1 MIRQKGQMSSGFHA
15 MGTCR
20 SLCAA
25 IMKEVMVEVE
35 VNQEVRSGVGVGT
48 SSLFRARS
56 ALMLRVR
63 RRLWTPAHIR
73 HLPTAYRFLKPP
85 SPAFSTRDDASKSVE
100 HAPIEL
106 PPPRRSDDLASSA
119 PSLEE
124 STHAQLA
131 SSSSSEPSS
140 LASSP
145 QTESLPHE
153 HTPPPVQ
160 EPMPEPKDRSIKVG
174 PSTTE
179 ELAKRLRL
187 WSHLTKARM
196 QERSNQWTT
205 TALGRVSQLG
215 GQLNQITGY
224 EEIDALKRNVAAQG
238 TLLLRKLSFRNLTR
252 TQRSAFSLLV
262 PLLARLRPYTQR
274 LSPSVLNHNARL
286 TTYCLANPHGA
297 TTTSVDSLA

>member
-1 MIRQKGQMSSGFHA
+1 
-15 MGTCR
+15 
-20 SLCAA
+20 
-25 IMKEVMVEVE
+25 
-35 VNQEVRSGVGVGT
+35 
-48 SSLFRARS
+48 
-56 ALMLRVR
+56 MLRVR
-63 RRLWTPAHIR
+63 RRLWTPAQIR

-85 SPAFSTRDDASKSVE
+85 SPAFSTRDDASKIVE
-100 HAPIEL
+100 NAPIEL
-106 PPPRRSDDLASSA
+106 PPPPRSDDFASSVPA
-119 PSLEE
+119 LEE
-124 STHAQLA
+124 FTHAQLA

-140 LASSP
+140 LDSSP
-145 QTESLPHE
+145 QTESLPHKPAPPME
-153 HTPPPVQ
+153 SLPHESAPPPAQ

-187 WSHLTKARM
+187 WSHLTKARV
-196 QERSNQWTT
+196 QERSHQWTT

-238 TLLLRKLSFRNLTR
+238 TLLLHKLPLRNLTR
-252 TQRSAFSLLV
+252 TQRTAFNLLV

-286 TTYCLANPHGA
+286 TTCCLANPHGA
-297 TTTSVDSLA
+297 TTTSVDSLV